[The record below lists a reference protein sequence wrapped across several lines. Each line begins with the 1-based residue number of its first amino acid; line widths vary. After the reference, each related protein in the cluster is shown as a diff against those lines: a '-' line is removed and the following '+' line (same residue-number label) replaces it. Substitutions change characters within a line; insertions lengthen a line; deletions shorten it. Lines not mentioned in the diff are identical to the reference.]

1 MVFVLLAVIRVI
13 CLEKRKFG
21 AKLHQWV
28 KLVMPG
34 DSEQFMVTVP
44 LDWNL
49 GEYATSKKKFPS
61 IQDFIRELV
70 RRDIEAY
77 DKENKK

>member
-1 MVFVLLAVIRVI
+1 MS
-13 CLEKRKFG
+13 
-21 AKLHQWV
+21 
-28 KLVMPG
+28 G

-44 LDWNL
+44 SDWNL